1 MPAVLHLKTDREN
14 MTNVT
19 RNSIS
24 INVTFDLEAA
34 PDCALIKLHFTGEG
48 MTLEDAVAT
57 AQRKVAEAT
66 SALKANHSSIESI
79 HVVDVYVGQKAD
91 RIRSEAQA
99 FPRPLVVQGVLIVT
113 SPADT
118 SAHYRIVDD
127 GVKRGALLEN
137 PQRPSYLADMLDSAI
152 LYGLVASEKY
162 ESMAIEGCLK
172 QAAERGRS
180 IATCAG
186 KKLGELISVSN
197 GIVEP
202 SVGEPV
208 RKDYSY
214 VCKSL
219 PTKFLSPTPQ
229 KVILSAKLTVAFEMA
244 D

>member
-1 MPAVLHLKTDREN
+1 MQLKTDRES
-14 MTNVT
+14 MTNVI

-24 INVTFDLEAA
+24 ISANFDLEVV
-34 PDCALIKLHFTGEG
+34 PDCALIRLHFTGEG

-57 AQRKVAEAT
+57 AQRKVTEAT

-79 HVVDVYVGQKAD
+79 HVVDIYVGQKAD
-91 RIRSEAQA
+91 RIRSEAQS

-118 SAHYRIVDD
+118 SALYRIVDD

-137 PQRPSYLADMLDSAI
+137 PQRPSYLADALDSAI

-172 QAAERGRS
+172 NAAKRGS
-180 IATCAG
+180 IIAACAG
-186 KKLGELISVSN
+186 KKLGELVSVSN

-202 SVGEPV
+202 SMGESL

-214 VCKSL
+214 ICKSL

-229 KVILSAKLTVAFEMA
+229 KVILSAKVTVTFELA
-244 D
+244 E